1 MSVASRKCSLSAQL
15 FWEHSMVGGVIS
27 LECKVNIIM
36 KKGKKK
42 RNVPWVLRSTAVWW
56 STQPDQTR
64 TTHSSVTA
72 RGSETCLGSRCLA
85 VRFQIFEW
93 LCVHCCAESFILHT
107 CVECAETPQSADLSS
122 NERTWDQMVTL
133 IGYLAIPSWQLRR
146 TFLRRLS
153 C

>member
-42 RNVPWVLRSTAVWW
+42 RNVPWVLRSTAVWR

-72 RGSETCLGSRCLA
+72 RGSSLVWAAGVL
-85 VRFQIFEW
+85 
-93 LCVHCCAESFILHT
+93 LCVSRYLSDCVCTAVQRASFFT
-107 CVECAETPQSADLSS
+107 RAETPQSAGLSS

-146 TFLRRLS
+146 TFLRSLS